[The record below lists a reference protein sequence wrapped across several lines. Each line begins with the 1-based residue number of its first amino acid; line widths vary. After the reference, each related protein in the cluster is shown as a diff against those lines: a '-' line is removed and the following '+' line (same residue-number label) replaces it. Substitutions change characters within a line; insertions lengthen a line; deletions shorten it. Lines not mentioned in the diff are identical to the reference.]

1 MTHPGIAIVRDLL
14 GDSRLQPSSIEER
27 RAGLEAM
34 TGAQPAPEGVVVEVI
49 ELAGRP
55 AERLTPAHGAIDDA
69 VLLYLHGG
77 GYVSGSPQTHRTYAG
92 NLALG
97 TGAAV
102 VTLDYRL
109 GPEDPFPAGL
119 NDALLA
125 FDQLAPARVAIAGD
139 SAGGGLTLA
148 TAVALRDRGAAMPVA
163 LLLVSPWTDLT
174 QSAPSYEAKAD
185 EDPMLTAESLTQM
198 AEAYLAGADPRTELA
213 SPLRADH
220 AGLPPTRIDVGS
232 AEVLLDDSTVLAD
245 RLRAA
250 GVPVE
255 LQVWDEMIHVF
266 PAFPPDLLPEA
277 AEAIAL
283 QSAFLAQHLTG

>member
-1 MTHPGIAIVRDLL
+1 MLVEADQGGDAGGEL
-14 GDSRLQPSSIEER
+14 GEAAGDEGGVAAMRL
-27 RAGLEAM
+27 
-34 TGAQPAPEGVVVEVI
+34 
-49 ELAGRP
+49 
-55 AERLTPAHGAIDDA
+55 HGA
-69 VLLYLHGG
+69 H
-77 GYVSGSPQTHRTYAG
+77 
-92 NLALG
+92 
-97 TGAAV
+97 
-102 VTLDYRL
+102 
-109 GPEDPFPAGL
+109 
-119 NDALLA
+119 
-125 FDQLAPARVAIAGD
+125 QLAPARVAIAGD

-277 AEAIAL
+277 SQPVVASDE
-283 QSAFLAQHLTG
+283 SAFLAQHLTG